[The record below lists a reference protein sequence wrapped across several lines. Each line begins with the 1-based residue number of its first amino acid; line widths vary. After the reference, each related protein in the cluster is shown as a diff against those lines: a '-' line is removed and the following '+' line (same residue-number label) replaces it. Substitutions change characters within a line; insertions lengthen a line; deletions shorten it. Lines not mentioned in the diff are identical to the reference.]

1 MQIAKDSAG
10 PDMAAKN
17 LLILTRKAAA
27 NDDLRAAIKALKA
40 DHDLDVRIP
49 WSQKQMRKDL
59 GREIDRGC
67 RRVVALGGDGTLN
80 SVVNAIWKLKA
91 GKEVEL
97 GLVPL
102 GTANDFARGCGLPLR
117 DRDAALLQALMG
129 KTRPTDLG
137 RVNGRHFI
145 NVASGGF
152 GAMVTATTPRDM
164 KSVLGGLAYTLH
176 GLARLGDL
184 RSQTCRIAL
193 DGGGARVVSLAFA
206 AIGNGR
212 FAGGGFDVA
221 PEAELDDGVLD
232 LSIVSHDWQGA
243 PGFLMREL
251 MDPTNPENEA
261 VVYRTFEHLV
271 LETDQDFHLN
281 LDGEPM
287 VDRRFEISVVA
298 AALRVVR

>member
-1 MQIAKDSAG
+1 MRIAEASAG
-10 PDMAAKN
+10 PGMAAKN
-17 LLILTRKAAA
+17 LLILTRNAAA
-27 NDDLRAAIKALKA
+27 NEDLRAAIKALKTE
-40 DHDLDVRIP
+40 HDLDVRIP
-49 WSQKQMRKDL
+49 WSRKQLRKDL

-80 SVVNAIWKLKA
+80 SVVNALQKLNA
-91 GKEVEL
+91 GEDVDL

-102 GTANDFARGCGLPLR
+102 GTANDFARGCGLPQR
-117 DRDAALLQALMG
+117 DRDAALLLALTG
-129 KTRPTDLG
+129 KARPTDLG
-137 RVNGRHFI
+137 CVNGCHFI

-176 GLARLGDL
+176 GLSRLGDL
-184 RSQTCRIAL
+184 HSQTCRIAL
-193 DGGGARVVSLAFA
+193 DGGGTRALSLTFA

-221 PEAELDDGVLD
+221 PEAEMDDGVLD
-232 LSIVSHDWQGA
+232 LSVVSHDWQGA
-243 PGFLMREL
+243 PGFLVREL

-261 VVYRTFEHLV
+261 VVYRTFEHLL

-287 VDRRFEISVVA
+287 VGRRFDISVVP